1 MLEPEASTNM
11 HPNKTVREIVME
23 NPSASRVFEAAG
35 IDYCCGGNKPLAEA
49 CERANVRTEY
59 VLEQLER
66 AASSGSQQKDWTSAR
81 ANELIAHIVDQ
92 HHGYVRRETPRVN
105 ALLERVAARHGVSH
119 PEVLRIAQLFR
130 ELVDELGTHMSKE
143 ENILFP
149 LIERLEKGSPLPAGA
164 PFGSVSFP
172 ISRMIAEHDDAGAL
186 EAEIRNLANGYE
198 PPADACPTF
207 RALYSALNEFERDLH
222 LHVHL
227 ENNILF
233 PAAEKFEKNALA
245 AVRA

>member
-1 MLEPEASTNM
+1 MNM
-11 HPNKTVREIVME
+11 HTDKTVREIVIE
-23 NPSASRVFEAAG
+23 NPSTSRIFEAAG
-35 IDYCCGGNKPLAEA
+35 IDYCCGGNKSLAEA

-66 AASSGSQQKDWTSAR
+66 AKNSGLARNDWASAR
-81 ANELIAHIVDQ
+81 ASELIAYIVDQ

-105 ALLERVAARHGVSH
+105 ALLEKVIARHGQSH

-130 ELVDELGTHMSKE
+130 ELTDELGTHMAKE
-143 ENILFP
+143 ENVLFP
-149 LIERLEKGSPLPAGA
+149 MIERLEKGSGLPVPSPL
-164 PFGSVSFP
+164 GSVSYP
-172 ISRMIAEHDDAGAL
+172 IARMIAEHDDAGAL
-186 EAEIRNLANGYE
+186 EAQIRNLANAYE

-207 RALYSALNEFERDLH
+207 RALYSALQEFERDLH

-233 PAAEKFEKNALA
+233 PAAEKFEQNALA
-245 AVRA
+245 ALRA